1 MATVDDRL
9 TAMFAERLAP
19 ERDAAF
25 VAKVAG
31 RISRERRGR
40 QAMGFAAAAGVAV
53 LVVGFG
59 PLLGVATAVLTETLF
74 DAVSPSTLAVGLALA
89 VVGLGLARAYA

>member
-1 MATVDDRL
+1 MDDRL
-9 TAMFAERLAP
+9 TGMFAERLAP

-25 VAKVAG
+25 VAKVAD

-40 QAMGFAAAAGVAV
+40 QAASFAAAASVAV
-53 LVVGFG
+53 LAVGFG
-59 PLLGVATAVLTETLF
+59 PLLGIATAVLAETLF
-74 DAVSPSTLAVGLALA
+74 DAVSPSTLAVGLALT